1 LGLEAY
7 FLDRKAQLDKVIY
20 SLIRTQDM
28 ELPRNSISGFN
39 TGAVLA
45 ELAREYS
52 QGPEAETGGLIGPVE
67 LSNPHPAI
75 AQMLSIKT

>member
-1 LGLEAY
+1 
-7 FLDRKAQLDKVIY
+7 
-20 SLIRTQDM
+20 M

-45 ELAREYS
+45 ELARDS

-75 AQMLSIKT
+75 AQMLSISKPSHLWPLGVWENGW